1 MTTEELIS
9 TQTFPAKARALQ
21 IALSVFVRFDKMPD
35 WQQNDRLRD
44 VEGVL
49 ADPPENTPCLSNIER
64 NAIKAE
70 AARLGELGS

>member
-21 IALSVFVRFDKMPD
+21 IALAVWPNLGERPT
-35 WQQNDRLRD
+35 WQQAELQRD
-44 VEGVL
+44 VQEVIDGR
-49 ADPPENTPCLSNIER
+49 AAPCVSRKER
-64 NAIKAE
+64 DAIKAE